1 MIAPTR
7 NLVFGPFL
15 FVLAIGLLFAGC
27 SSGTVAPTLTADDLK
42 QTGAYPGA
50 APTLQTS
57 VWTFQALGR
66 LGDDYGRIESA
77 PAIGDSMVY
86 VGSYDGHLYAL
97 DRSTGEQRWAFD
109 TQSSIEHAPALADST
124 VFFGSGGTLRA
135 VNVVTQEEIWQY
147 EEGLASSDP
156 IVHDDIV
163 LFGDLDGHVYALDQ
177 TTGEEQWRFNAGSQI
192 RHAPALA
199 NDRLYVMNGDAEL
212 FALSLD
218 SGDVTWSVRPDIDT
232 RPTGSPVVWQ
242 GSVYA
247 ADIEDRLTA
256 FDESTGEEQWQA
268 ALSGPPH
275 RSPTLYDG
283 VLYYRTS
290 CDVGTCLH
298 ALRADTGEQIWQ
310 SEFDVEPYVT
320 ALASSGGVLYFGG
333 ADGLY
338 AVDAATGAQIGKAD
352 AEDGVRSTA
361 VIRDGRLYFA
371 SGRYL
376 HVVD

>member
-7 NLVFGPFL
+7 NLVPWSLL
-15 FVLAIGLLFAGC
+15 FVLAIGLFFAGC
-27 SSGTVAPTLTADDLK
+27 SSGTVPTTMTADDLK
-42 QTGAYPGA
+42 RTGAYPGA
-50 APTLQTS
+50 APTLHTS
-57 VWTFQALGR
+57 VWTFQAPGR
-66 LGDDYGRIESA
+66 PGDDYGRIESA
-77 PAIGDSMVY
+77 PAIGDSIVY
-86 VGSYDGHLYAL
+86 VGSYDGHLYAV
-97 DRSTGEQRWAFD
+97 DRSTGEQSWAFD
-109 TQSSIEHAPALADST
+109 AQASIEHAPALADST
-124 VFFGSGGTLRA
+124 VFFGSGGTLHA
-135 VNVVTQEEIWQY
+135 VNVVTQEEMWRY
-147 EEGLASSDP
+147 EEGLAGGDP
-156 IVHDDIV
+156 IARNDIV

-218 SGDVTWSVRPDIDT
+218 SGDVTWSVRPDVDT
-232 RPTGSPVVWQ
+232 RPIGSPVVAQ

-247 ADIEDRLTA
+247 ANIEGELTA

-268 ALSGPPH
+268 SLSGAIH
-275 RSPTLYDG
+275 RSPTLYDD
-283 VLYYRTS
+283 VLYYRKS

-298 ALRADTGEQIWQ
+298 ALRADTGKQIWQ

-320 ALASSGGVLYFGG
+320 ALANSGGVLYFGG

-338 AVDAATGAQIGKAD
+338 AVDAETGEQIGKAD
-352 AEDGVRSTA
+352 AENGVRSTA